1 MKNNGIYFLE
11 KLSKYSDVE
20 LMDMLSQPKPASDR
34 AFQELYKRHSSR
46 LNSFCLFKLNNKDEA
61 EEIFQQA
68 WIRFYNSVTSG
79 KKLECVVPFLL
90 SIAKNLIIDHFRS
103 KKLKNNRIVDLSE
116 PEMLEEI
123 ADSTSATTEVE
134 TSELGEIIQAAVNCL
149 DEKYKEAFILKRY
162 QDLSLNEIAE
172 LLDINLNTAKQRVSR
187 ATKMVREIIAPYI
200 NDYIDIN

>member
-1 MKNNGIYFLE
+1 ME
-11 KLSKYSDVE
+11 KLSTYSEIE
-20 LMDMLSQPKPASDR
+20 LMDMLTEPKPASDR
-34 AFQELYKRHSSR
+34 AFQELYRRHSAR
-46 LNSFCLFKLNNKDEA
+46 LNSFCMFKLNNKDEA
-61 EEIFQQA
+61 EEIFQQT
-68 WIRFYNSVTSG
+68 WIRFYNSVSGG

-103 KKLKNNRIVDLSE
+103 KKIKNSRIVDFSE

-123 ADSTSATTEVE
+123 ADSTSANAEVE
-134 TSELGEIIQAAVNCL
+134 SSELGDIIQAAVNCL

-187 ATKMVREIIAPYI
+187 ATKMVRDMIAPHI
-200 NDYIDIN
+200 NDYIDIK